1 MKHIFARDIFYA
13 VAEATLSAKSLSYKM
28 VLDLDH
34 KVRELSFPVSFKP
47 YGTSEDSAEEF
58 HSSSLSLRG
67 FYASQYR
74 TVSEYVYPLAIIDVT
89 KTN

>member
-1 MKHIFARDIFYA
+1 MKHTFSRDIFYA
-13 VAEATLSAKSLSYKM
+13 VAEAMLSVKSPNYKM

-34 KVRELSFPVSFKP
+34 KVRELAFPAAFKP

-67 FYASQYR
+67 FYGGQHR
-74 TVSEYVYPLAIIDVT
+74 TVSEYTYLVMIGVT
-89 KTN
+89 ETN

>member
-1 MKHIFARDIFYA
+1 MKHTFSRDIFYA
-13 VAEATLSAKSLSYKM
+13 VAEAMLSVKSPNYKM

-34 KVRELSFPVSFKP
+34 KVRELAFPAAFKP

-67 FYASQYR
+67 FYGSQHR
-74 TVSEYVYPLAIIDVT
+74 TVSEYTDDRCD
-89 KTN
+89 